1 MSQETNPLP
10 KLPWDKRP
18 MTVRDL
24 AVVVGLF
31 LFLPVA
37 GLVLTAFSLRG
48 QVEPA
53 SAAAAEPE
61 TAVAADGVVEY
72 TIRTMIGGDPTMA
85 YVGEGGDIDGVMN
98 PELKANVGDTVRL
111 TVINSDPMLHDLK
124 IDEFNVYTGQLTEDE
139 ETVTMEFVVTSPGMF
154 NYYCSV
160 PGHREV
166 GMEGVLRVEG
176 TVSAG
181 DASAMNASANTMGH
195 MMAAVSPP
203 PPAVADAVSIVRNP
217 ADLPAPMTADGPQH
231 HVVDLTTVE
240 VDGILADGT
249 TFRYMTFNGQVPG
262 PMLRMRVGDTME
274 VRVHNE
280 IESLLP
286 HNIDLHAVTGPGG
299 GAEFTK
305 TMAGETTSFEF
316 KALQPGLFVYHCA
329 TASIGHHISSGMYG
343 MILVE
348 PEEGLPEVDHEFYV
362 MQGEIYTNHP
372 FGTEGHVEFSHER
385 MLNETADYYVFN
397 GAANALA
404 LDENAL
410 RVDVGDTVRIYFGV
424 GGPNAISSFHVIGEI
439 FDRVYDQ
446 ASLTSPP
453 LTDVQTTLVP
463 PGGATVVEF
472 TLDVPG
478 RYILVDHALARLERG
493 LVGFLY
499 AEGEE
504 NLEIFKSNGFPE
516 ESGH

>member
-1 MSQETNPLP
+1 MTQQTNPLT
-10 KLPWDKRP
+10 KLPWDRRP
-18 MTVRDL
+18 MTIRDL
-24 AVVVGLF
+24 MFFLALVLFIPAIGFGLF
-31 LFLPVA
+31 MWSMRTPTAGATTNSVA
-37 GLVLTAFSLRG
+37 AAQSETVDYTVRTVMGG
-48 QVEPA
+48 EPA
-53 SAAAAEPE
+53 MAFM
-61 TAVAADGVVEY
+61 GV
-72 TIRTMIGGDPTMA
+72 GG
-85 YVGEGGDIDGVMN
+85 EIDGVMN
-98 PELKANVGDTVRL
+98 PDLVANVGDTVRI
-111 TVINSDPMLHDLK
+111 TVINGDPTLHDLV
-124 IDEFNVYTGQLTEDE
+124 IDEFGVTTGQLTQDE
-139 ETVTMEFVVTSPGMF
+139 ETVTVEFVASSPGMF

-160 PGHREV
+160 PGHRDV
-166 GMEGVLRVEG
+166 GMEGLLRVEG
-176 TVSAG
+176 AVSAG
-181 DASAMNASANTMGH
+181 DASAMNTSLAMTDH
-195 MMAAVSPP
+195 MMAASSPP
-203 PPAVADAVSIVRNP
+203 LPAVADAVSIVRHP
-217 ADLPAPMTADGPQH
+217 TDLPGPITADEPQH
-231 HVVDLTTVE
+231 HVVELTAVE

-249 TFRYMTFNGQVPG
+249 TYRYMTFDGQVPG

-274 VRVHNE
+274 VRLTNQ
-280 IESLLP
+280 IDSLLP

-305 TMAGETTSFEF
+305 TLAGETSNFTF
-316 KALQPGLFVYHCA
+316 KALQPGVYVYHCA

-343 MILVE
+343 LIVVE
-348 PEEGLPEVDHEFYV
+348 PEEGLPPVDHEFYV

-372 FGTEGHVEFSHER
+372 FGTAGHMEFSHQR
-385 MLNETADYYVFN
+385 MLDETADYFVFN
-397 GAANALA
+397 GSANALA

-410 RVDVGDTVRIYFGV
+410 RANVGDTVRIYFGV

-439 FDRVYDQ
+439 FDKVYDE

-504 NLEIFKSNGFPE
+504 NPDLFTTDSFPE